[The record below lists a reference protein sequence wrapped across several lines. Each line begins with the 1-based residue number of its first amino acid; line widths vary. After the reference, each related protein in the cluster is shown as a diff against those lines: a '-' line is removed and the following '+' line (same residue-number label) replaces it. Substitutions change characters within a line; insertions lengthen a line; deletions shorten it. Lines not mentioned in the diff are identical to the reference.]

1 VDSIFSNPYLLRWLA
16 MGAMVLVVAFFALS
30 EASLFSLSPLDR
42 LRLKEKHPARGGVV
56 EAILSRPRRLLVT
69 TIIGVET
76 CSIVFSVLATSIV
89 LSLWGPQ
96 GEWVVLVVMVPTFQF
111 LGEIIPWSLALA
123 YPARFAGRMAPLIRP
138 AIFILSPFR
147 VVFLQISRGILVALG
162 FRPDLPVH
170 SVQQEDFV
178 RMVEDSHRRGLIAAM
193 ERDFIQNLLN
203 FGELRVGQIM
213 VPQPDMFTLSVEL
226 LFPEMIQAIK
236 RSRFSRVPIYEE
248 THDHVLGILHARDI
262 LELCHQG
269 PCEGELP
276 RHLLRP
282 AYYVPENKRAFD
294 LLNELQA
301 QHQRL
306 ALVVDEYGSL
316 VGLVT
321 VEDLLEELCGEI
333 PQEFKEEEEALEAVS
348 PGVWRVKGHV
358 SLTDFNEALGLKLPA
373 AEFDTI
379 GGLVLNLFGSLPR
392 EGRTIAYDAY
402 DTNGKLTFRVLRMKG
417 NRILEVE
424 VRRETP

>member
-1 VDSIFSNPYLLRWLA
+1 VDSIFSNPYLIRWLA
-16 MGAMVLVVAFFALS
+16 MGGLVLLVAFFAMS
-30 EASLFSLSPLDR
+30 ETSLFSLSPLDR

-69 TIIGVET
+69 VLIGVET
-76 CSIVFSVLATSIV
+76 SSIVFSVLATSLV
-89 LSLWGPQ
+89 LSLWGPH
-96 GEWVVLVVMVPTFQF
+96 GEWLVLLVMVPTFQF
-111 LGEIIPWSLALA
+111 LGEIIPKSLALA
-123 YPARFAGRMAPLIRP
+123 YPARFATRMAPLIRP
-138 AIFILSPFR
+138 VIFILSPFR
-147 VVFLQISRGILVALG
+147 VVFVQISRGILVALG

-213 VPQPDMFTLSVEL
+213 VPRPDMFTLPVEL
-226 LFPEMIQAIK
+226 PFPEMIQAIK

-248 THDHVLGILHARDI
+248 THDHVLGVLHAKDI
-262 LELCHQG
+262 LELCHQS
-269 PCEGELP
+269 PCDGEMP

-306 ALVVDEYGSL
+306 ALVVDEYGTL

-333 PQEFKEEEEALEAVS
+333 PQEFMEAEETLEQVS
-348 PGVWRVKGHV
+348 PGVWRVKGTF
-358 SLTDFNEALGLKLPA
+358 SLADFNEALGLKLPA
-373 AEFDTI
+373 QEFDTI

-392 EGRTIAYDAY
+392 EGRTIAYDA
-402 DTNGKLTFRVLRMKG
+402 DDKLTFRVLRMKG

-424 VRRETP
+424 VRRVTP

>member
-1 VDSIFSNPYLLRWLA
+1 
-16 MGAMVLVVAFFALS
+16 MGAMVLVVAFFAIS

-147 VVFLQISRGILVALG
+147 VIFLQISRGILVALG

-213 VPQPDMFTLSVEL
+213 VPRPDMFTLPVDL
-226 LFPEMIQAIK
+226 PFPEMIQAIK
-236 RSRFSRVPIYEE
+236 GSRFSRVPIYEE
-248 THDHVLGILHARDI
+248 THDQVLGVLHAKDI

-269 PCEGELP
+269 PCQESEMP

-294 LLNELQA
+294 LMNELQA

-306 ALVVDEYGSL
+306 ALVVDEYGTL

-333 PQEFKEEEEALEAVS
+333 PQEFKEEEEALEEVS
-348 PGVWRVKGHV
+348 PGVWRVKAAV
-358 SLTDFNEALGLKLPA
+358 SLADFNEALGLKLPA

-392 EGRTIAYDAY
+392 EGRTIAYDA
-402 DTNGKLTFRVLRMKG
+402 DDADDANGKLTFRVLRMKG

-424 VRRETP
+424 VRRGPP

>member
-1 VDSIFSNPYLLRWLA
+1 
-16 MGAMVLVVAFFALS
+16 
-30 EASLFSLSPLDR
+30 
-42 LRLKEKHPARGGVV
+42 
-56 EAILSRPRRLLVT
+56 
-69 TIIGVET
+69 
-76 CSIVFSVLATSIV
+76 
-89 LSLWGPQ
+89 
-96 GEWVVLVVMVPTFQF
+96 
-111 LGEIIPWSLALA
+111 
-123 YPARFAGRMAPLIRP
+123 
-138 AIFILSPFR
+138 
-147 VVFLQISRGILVALG
+147 
-162 FRPDLPVH
+162 
-170 SVQQEDFV
+170 VQQEDFV

-213 VPQPDMFTLSVEL
+213 VPRPDMFTLPVEL
-226 LFPEMIQAIK
+226 PFPEMIQAIK

-248 THDHVLGILHARDI
+248 THDHVLGVLHAKDI

-269 PCEGELP
+269 PCAGGEMP

-301 QHQRL
+301 QHQRQ
-306 ALVVDEYGSL
+306 ALVVDEYGTL

-358 SLTDFNEALGLKLPA
+358 SLVDFNEALGLKLPA

-392 EGRTIAYDAY
+392 EGRTIAYGAY
-402 DTNGKLTFRVLRMKG
+402 DANDNLTFRVLRMKG

>member
-1 VDSIFSNPYLLRWLA
+1 
-16 MGAMVLVVAFFALS
+16 
-30 EASLFSLSPLDR
+30 
-42 LRLKEKHPARGGVV
+42 
-56 EAILSRPRRLLVT
+56 
-69 TIIGVET
+69 
-76 CSIVFSVLATSIV
+76 
-89 LSLWGPQ
+89 
-96 GEWVVLVVMVPTFQF
+96 
-111 LGEIIPWSLALA
+111 
-123 YPARFAGRMAPLIRP
+123 
-138 AIFILSPFR
+138 
-147 VVFLQISRGILVALG
+147 
-162 FRPDLPVH
+162 VH

-213 VPQPDMFTLSVEL
+213 VPRPDMFTLPVEL
-226 LFPEMIQAIK
+226 PFPEMIQAIK

-248 THDHVLGILHARDI
+248 THDHVLGVLHAKDI

-269 PCEGELP
+269 PCGGEMP

-294 LLNELQA
+294 LMNELQA

-306 ALVVDEYGSL
+306 ALVVDEYGTL

-333 PQEFKEEEEALEAVS
+333 PQEFKEEEEGLQAVS
-348 PGVWRVKGHV
+348 PDIWRVKGTF
-358 SLTDFNEALGLKLPA
+358 SLADFNEALDLKLPA

-392 EGRTIAYDAY
+392 EGRTIAYGAY
-402 DTNGKLTFRVLRMKG
+402 DADDKLSFRVLRMKG

-424 VRRETP
+424 VRRVTP

>member
-1 VDSIFSNPYLLRWLA
+1 VDSIFSNPYLIRWLA
-16 MGAMVLVVAFFALS
+16 MGALVFLVAFFAMS

-42 LRLKEKHPARGGVV
+42 LRLKEQHPARGGAV

-76 CSIVFSVLATSIV
+76 ASTVFSVLATSMV
-89 LSLWGPQ
+89 LSLWGPR
-96 GEWVVLVVMVPTFQF
+96 GEWLVLLVMVPTFQF

-123 YPARFAGRMAPLIRP
+123 YPAQFAGRMAPLIRP
-138 AIFILSPFR
+138 VISILSPFR

-162 FRPDLPVH
+162 FRPELPVH

-213 VPQPDMFTLSVEL
+213 VPRPDMFTLPVEL
-226 LFPEMIQAIK
+226 PFPEMIQAIK
-236 RSRFSRVPIYEE
+236 ASRFSRVPIYEE
-248 THDHVLGILHARDI
+248 TYDHVLGVLHAHDI
-262 LELCHQG
+262 LELRPQA
-269 PCEGELP
+269 PCEGERF

-294 LLNELQA
+294 LLNEFQA

-306 ALVVDEYGSL
+306 ALVVDEYGAL

-333 PQEFKEEEEALEAVS
+333 PQEFTEEEEALKAVS
-348 PGVWRVKGHV
+348 PGVWRVKATV
-358 SLTDFNEALGLKLPA
+358 SLADFNDALGLKLPA

-402 DTNGKLTFRVLRMKG
+402 NKLTFRVLRMKG

-424 VRRETP
+424 VRRGTP

>member
-1 VDSIFSNPYLLRWLA
+1 MDSIFSNPYLIRWLA
-16 MGAMVLVVAFFALS
+16 MGGLVLLVAFFAMS
-30 EASLFSLSPLDR
+30 ETSLFSLSPLDR
-42 LRLKEKHPARGGVV
+42 LRLKEQHPARGGVV

-69 TIIGVET
+69 VLIGVET
-76 CSIVFSVLATSIV
+76 SSIVFSVLATSMV
-89 LSLWGPQ
+89 LSLWGPH
-96 GEWVVLVVMVPTFQF
+96 GEWLVLLVMVPTFQF
-111 LGEIIPWSLALA
+111 LGEIIPKSLALA
-123 YPARFAGRMAPLIRP
+123 YPAQFAGRMAPLIRP
-138 AIFILSPFR
+138 VIFILSPFR

-213 VPQPDMFTLSVEL
+213 VPRPDMFTLPVEL
-226 LFPEMIQAIK
+226 PFPEMIQAIK
-236 RSRFSRVPIYEE
+236 ASRFSRVPIYEE
-248 THDHVLGILHARDI
+248 THDQVLGVLHAKDI

-269 PCEGELP
+269 PCGGELP

-294 LLNELQA
+294 LMNELQA

-306 ALVVDEYGSL
+306 ALVVDEYGTL

-333 PQEFKEEEEALEAVS
+333 PQEFTEEEEALKAVF
-348 PGVWRVKGHV
+348 PDVWRVKGTV
-358 SLTDFNEALGLKLPA
+358 SLADFNEALGLKLPA
-373 AEFDTI
+373 EEFDTI

-392 EGRTIAYDAY
+392 EGRTIAYEH
-402 DTNGKLTFRVLRMKG
+402 LTFRVLRMKG
-417 NRILEVE
+417 IRILEVE
-424 VRRETP
+424 VRRVTP

>member
-1 VDSIFSNPYLLRWLA
+1 VDAIFSNPYLFHWLV
-16 MGAMVLVVAFFALS
+16 MGALLLLVAFFATA
-30 EASLFSLSPLDR
+30 ETSLFALSPLDR
-42 LRLKEKHPARGGVV
+42 LRLKEKHPVSGGVV

-69 TIIGVET
+69 VLIGVET
-76 CSIVFSVLATSIV
+76 SNILFSALATSMV
-89 LSLWGPQ
+89 LSLWGPRA
-96 GEWVVLVVMVPTFQF
+96 EWLVLLVMVPTFQF
-111 LGEIIPWSLALA
+111 LGEIIPKSLALA
-123 YPARFAGRMAPLIRP
+123 YPARLAGWMAPLIRP
-138 AIFILSPFR
+138 VIFIMSPLR
-147 VVFLQISRGILVALG
+147 LVFLQISRGLLVVLG
-162 FRPDLPVH
+162 FRPDLPVPKVH
-170 SVQQEDFV
+170 QEDFV

-213 VPQPDMFTLSVEL
+213 VPRPDMFTLPVEMP
-226 LFPEMIQAIK
+226 FPEMIQAIK
-236 RSRFSRVPIYEE
+236 QSRFSRVPIYEE
-248 THDHVLGILHARDI
+248 TRDHLLGVLHAKDI

-294 LLNELQA
+294 LLTELQA

-306 ALVVDEYGSL
+306 AMVVDEYGTL

-333 PQEFKEEEEALEAVS
+333 PQEFAAEEEALTAVS
-348 PGVWRVKGHV
+348 PGVWRVKGTL
-358 SLTDFNEALGLKLPA
+358 SLVDFNEALDLKLPA
-373 AEFDTI
+373 EEFDTI

-392 EGRTIAYDAY
+392 EGRTIAYGAGDPE
-402 DTNGKLTFRVLRMKG
+402 KQLTFRVLRMKG

-424 VRRETP
+424 VRRGTP